1 MNIPNLKYYNNKNKI
16 INLTANNNTPIKI
29 KRFSYSNSQT
39 SKQFKLNRRNRNNNL
54 IDSFNKNFSYNNI
67 CHKTKNYIFN
77 KIKVSPIIAL
87 SIYEKAIN
95 KLFDY
100 LRKSLPKNIYIE
112 FKKKY
117 IKFVTEELH
126 LENNDIIS
134 NISDQDLINL
144 DIKLFVSQNTSYFL
158 NYKKFK
164 DKLNLKLNS
173 NSNSLYKLN
182 KIKLRRG
189 KLSSFNS
196 FNTELKSNNQS
207 LINSSK
213 IFMQP
218 KKKLKNIC
226 FTEYNSKNDKEK
238 TKPKKIG
245 IKNTKEISKFK
256 MPKIKT
262 LQDGIE
268 HNKNISIT
276 HGNINPLININK
288 ENKKNTNIKE
298 KIYKKSPL
306 NNKKKIIIDKIKPEN
321 KKEKKEGK
329 DKKTDFKDNE
339 KYSIKQLNL
348 IKENL
353 DDNLKNMFNFSYGN
367 FLNYERESDSS
378 KSLNDI
384 YKFNYNDYNNL
395 KQN

>member
-1 MNIPNLKYYNNKNKI
+1 MNIPNLKYYKNSKNKI

-39 SKQFKLNRRNRNNNL
+39 SKQFKLNCRNRNNNL
-54 IDSFNKNFSYNNI
+54 IDTFNKNFSYNNI

-77 KIKVSPIIAL
+77 KIKVSPLIAL

-100 LRKSLPKNIYIE
+100 IRKCLPKNIYIE

-126 LENNDIIS
+126 LENNNIIS

-164 DKLNLKLNS
+164 DKLHLNLNS
-173 NSNSLYKLN
+173 NSNSLFKLN

-196 FNTELKSNNQS
+196 FNTELKTNNQS

-213 IFMQP
+213 IFIQS
-218 KKKLKNIC
+218 KNKIKNIC
-226 FTEYNSKNDKEK
+226 HTEYNNKNDKEK
-238 TKPKKIG
+238 IKPKKIN
-245 IKNTKEISKFK
+245 IKGQKDISKFK
-256 MPKIKT
+256 INKNKEK
-262 LQDGIE
+262 E
-268 HNKNISIT
+268 HKKNISMI
-276 HGNINPLININK
+276 
-288 ENKKNTNIKE
+288 ENKKNIKE
-298 KIYKKSPL
+298 KIYKKLPI
-306 NNKKKIIIDKIKPEN
+306 NNKKKIIIDKINLEE
-321 KKEKKEGK
+321 KKEKKRI
-329 DKKTDFKDNE
+329 E
-339 KYSIKQLNL
+339 KNNDIKETEKNSIKQLNI

-384 YKFNYNDYNNL
+384 YRFNYNDYNNF

>member
-1 MNIPNLKYYNNKNKI
+1 MNIPNLKYYNNNKNKI
-16 INLTANNNTPIKI
+16 INLTANNNTPKKI

-39 SKQFKLNRRNRNNNL
+39 SKQFKLNCRNCRNRNNNL
-54 IDSFNKNFSYNNI
+54 IDSFSKNFSYNNI

-77 KIKVSPIIAL
+77 KIKVSPLIAL

-95 KLFDY
+95 KLFEY
-100 LRKSLPKNIYIE
+100 IRKCFPKNIYIE

-117 IKFVTEELH
+117 IKFITEELH
-126 LENNDIIS
+126 LENNNIIT

-164 DKLNLKLNS
+164 DKLHLKLNS
-173 NSNSLYKLN
+173 NSNSLFKLN

-196 FNTELKSNNQS
+196 FNTELKTNNQS

-213 IFMQP
+213 IFIQP
-218 KKKLKNIC
+218 KNKKKHIC
-226 FTEYNSKNDKEK
+226 HTEYNNKNDKEK
-238 TKPKKIG
+238 MKLKKIN
-245 IKNTKEISKFK
+245 IKDAKEISKFK
-256 MPKIKT
+256 IYKNK
-262 LQDGIE
+262 E
-268 HNKNISIT
+268 NNKNISM
-276 HGNINPLININK
+276 LDNK
-288 ENKKNTNIKE
+288 KE
-298 KIYKKSPL
+298 KIYKKLPL
-306 NNKKKIIIDKIKPEN
+306 NNKKKITIDKIKP
-321 KKEKKEGK
+321 KEKKEK
-329 DKKTDFKDNE
+329 EIEKNNDIKENE
-339 KYSIKQLNL
+339 KYSIKQLNM

-367 FLNYERESDSS
+367 FLNNERESDSS

-384 YKFNYNDYNNL
+384 YKFNYNDYNNNF